1 MVRFEN
7 LPRDAR
13 VDAPL
18 WGQLVGLPPGSTVRI
33 EAAMRDDIGQ
43 TWQSHALYE
52 ASSAGTVDLA
62 AAQPL
67 RAAWLG
73 SDAYGLC
80 WSMKPQDEPTSPFSA
95 YPGSVFGEELEV
107 TLTAS
112 LEGQEVAKERIKR
125 HFLFRCTREMW
136 RGDVTANL
144 FLPIYPA
151 ATQGVLVIG
160 GSVGGF
166 AWSNQVASLIAA
178 SGRAALAVAYFD
190 WRGEFGLPTSLT
202 EIPLEVF
209 TDALDRLREHPQVL
223 TDDLAVI
230 GFSKGAEAALLLATK
245 RNDIRKVVAYA
256 PSAYVWEAARMSQDE
271 KAKSSWTWQGEP
283 LPFARF
289 DADEN
294 FYKTFDKT
302 KLGAF
307 HERAL
312 EDEEVRRRARI
323 PVEQIEA
330 DVLLLSGT
338 ADGTWPAGSMS
349 ETIVKR
355 FEEVSSASQVEHL
368 AFENVGHSFF
378 VPGLP
383 ANQEDGLREANAQA
397 DRKAWG
403 ALRKQVIRNCT
414 VYLP

>member
-1 MVRFEN
+1 
-7 LPRDAR
+7 
-13 VDAPL
+13 
-18 WGQLVGLPPGSTVRI
+18 
-33 EAAMRDDIGQ
+33 
-43 TWQSHALYE
+43 
-52 ASSAGTVDLA
+52 
-62 AAQPL
+62 
-67 RAAWLG
+67 
-73 SDAYGLC
+73 
-80 WSMKPQDEPTSPFSA
+80 MKPQDEPTSPFSA
-95 YPGSVFGEELEV
+95 YSGSVFQEELEV

-144 FLPIYPA
+144 FLPIYPDV
-151 ATQGVLVIG
+151 TQGVLVIG

-209 TDALDRLREHPQVL
+209 ASALDKLKAHPQVL
-223 TDDLAVI
+223 TDDPAVV

-245 RNDIRKVVAYA
+245 RDDIRKVVAYA

-289 DADEN
+289 DADED
-294 FYKTFDKT
+294 FYRTFDKT
-302 KLGAF
+302 KLRAF

-312 EDEEVRRRARI
+312 EDEEVRRRARV
-323 PVEQIEA
+323 PVEQTNAQI
-330 DVLLLSGT
+330 LLLSG
-338 ADGTWPAGSMS
+338 AEDGTWHADAMS
-349 ETIVKR
+349 DAIAKR
-355 FEEVSSASQVEHL
+355 FEEVGRASQVRHL
-368 AFENVGHSFF
+368 FFENVGHSFF
-378 VPGLP
+378 IPGLP
-383 ANQEDGLREANAQA
+383 ADHVDGLREANAQA

-403 ALRKQVIRNCT
+403 ALRKQVT
-414 VYLP
+414 